1 MKIIGA
7 MTPAEQF
14 ISDLEINTWYR
25 FKDIP
30 PDMFEQVFDLI
41 NTAWRYDYDL
51 DDFDEKYKKH
61 FKDHEISKTDETPR
75 CR

>member
-1 MKIIGA
+1 MAK
-7 MTPAEQF
+7 AEQF

-61 FKDHEISKTDETPR
+61 FKDYGISKTDETPR

>member
-1 MKIIGA
+1 
-7 MTPAEQF
+7 MTKAEQF

-41 NTAWRYDYDL
+41 NTAWRYDYDI

-61 FKDHEISKTDETPR
+61 FKDYGISKTDETTR
-75 CR
+75 SR

>member
-1 MKIIGA
+1 MA
-7 MTPAEQF
+7 PAEQF
-14 ISDLEINTWYR
+14 ISDLDFNTWYR

-61 FKDHEISKTDETPR
+61 FKDYEISKTDETPR

>member
-1 MKIIGA
+1 
-7 MTPAEQF
+7 MTKAEQF

-61 FKDHEISKTDETPR
+61 FKDYGISKTDETPR

>member
-1 MKIIGA
+1 

-14 ISDLEINTWYR
+14 ISDLDFNTWYR

-51 DDFDEKYKKH
+51 DDFDEKHKKH
-61 FKDHEISKTDETPR
+61 FKDYGISKTDETPR

>member
-1 MKIIGA
+1 
-7 MTPAEQF
+7 MTKAEQY
-14 ISDLEINTWYR
+14 ISDLDFNTWYR

-61 FKDHEISKTDETPR
+61 FKDYGISKTDETPR